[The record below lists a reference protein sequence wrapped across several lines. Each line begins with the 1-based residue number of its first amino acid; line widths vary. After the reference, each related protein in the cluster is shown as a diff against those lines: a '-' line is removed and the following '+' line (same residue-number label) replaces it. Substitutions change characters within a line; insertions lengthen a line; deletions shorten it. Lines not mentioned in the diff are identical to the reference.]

1 MAARLHH
8 LIVCFRAQDFQAF
21 NAAVN
26 KEQGLPDGVPPVDM
40 SVVKKKSF
48 PMDPITVEEVAPR
61 SRLLPALAADWCK
74 ARAPKVAAPA
84 HVLARWIGTVRR
96 LPSLQSRPAL
106 SSACTQ
112 RTRSTEEQCSLRAE
126 ERDRKARDGGSR
138 HRASAARDGAAAVR
152 GAQAWR

>member
-126 ERDRKARDGGSR
+126 ERDRKAALP